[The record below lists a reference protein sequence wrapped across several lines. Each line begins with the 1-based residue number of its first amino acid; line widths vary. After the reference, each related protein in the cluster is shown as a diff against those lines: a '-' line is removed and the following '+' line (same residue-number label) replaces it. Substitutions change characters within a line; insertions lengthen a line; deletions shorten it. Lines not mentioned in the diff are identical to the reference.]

1 MKKTILYIDGENL
14 RHYIEKVL
22 KQGSVPVKRAKILN
36 VNLKDLFNKVLKG
49 IRVSKKVYYASRL
62 RFHKNFPEKSNSL
75 IQEQRVL
82 KSKLEKN
89 GFQFLISGNV
99 RGQKV
104 KINGK
109 TKIVFREKGV
119 DVRMAVDIVV
129 AACDRKVQRIVL
141 CSSDSD
147 LQPAVKE
154 AKERGVEVVYLGF
167 ETNPNKGLIYTTNR
181 TILIRD
187 SEILENFSK

>member
-1 MKKTILYIDGENL
+1 MYIDGENL
-14 RHYIEKVL
+14 RHYIEGAL
-22 KQGSVPVKRAKILN
+22 KQKGISAKKAKILN
-36 VNLKDLFNKVLKG
+36 VNLKDLFDKVLKG
-49 IRVSKKVYYASRL
+49 VHLSRKVYYASRL
-62 RFHKNFPEKSNSL
+62 RFHKDFPKKSNSL

-82 KSKLEKN
+82 KSKLEKDR
-89 GFQFLISGNV
+89 FQFLISGNV

-104 KINGK
+104 KVNGK

-119 DVRMAVDIVV
+119 DVKMAVDIVV
-129 AACDRKVQRIVL
+129 AACDKKVQRVVL

-154 AKERGVEVVYLGF
+154 ARERGVEVIYLGF

-187 SEILENFSK
+187 SEVLESSSK

>member
-1 MKKTILYIDGENL
+1 
-14 RHYIEKVL
+14 
-22 KQGSVPVKRAKILN
+22 
-36 VNLKDLFNKVLKG
+36 
-49 IRVSKKVYYASRL
+49 
-62 RFHKNFPEKSNSL
+62 
-75 IQEQRVL
+75 
-82 KSKLEKN
+82 
-89 GFQFLISGNV
+89 V